1 MKLGWNGV
9 IREVRVEGATAV
21 MDGEQVSVRPIFEM
35 KEIVALEIDGVITPV
50 RVARQGAN
58 VWVWCAG
65 HVFVLETGAPRR
77 ARAAEHEGDLLAP
90 MPGRVRR
97 TLVAEGD
104 AVSRGQVVMILEAM
118 KMEHAIR
125 APRDG
130 IVTRLAHA
138 EGDLV
143 DAGAALAEMTAQPS

>member
-9 IREVRVEGATAV
+9 TREVRVEGTTAV
-21 MDGEQVSVRPIFEM
+21 LEGERVSIRPIFEQT
-35 KEIVALEIDGVITPV
+35 ELVALEIDGVVTPV

-58 VWVWCAG
+58 VLVWCGG

-77 ARAAEHEGDLLAP
+77 ARAAEHDGDLLAP

-97 TLVAEGD
+97 TLVAAGD
-104 AVSRGQVVMILEAM
+104 TVSRGQVVIILEAM

-130 IVTRLAHA
+130 VVTRLTHA

-143 DAGAALAEMTAQPS
+143 DAGAALAEVTAQPS